1 MTELRAF
8 RTFVSIGMIV
18 AFNLLMIALA
28 ADGWRCSIEAP
39 FLAVWIGG
47 DFALSL
53 LALAL
58 TERW

>member
-1 MTELRAF
+1 MTALRTFRAF
-8 RTFVSIGMIV
+8 VAIGVVV

-28 ADGWRCSIEAP
+28 AMAGGSIEAP

-53 LALAL
+53 LALEL

>member
-1 MTELRAF
+1 MTALRTF
-8 RTFVSIGMIV
+8 RTFVAIVMVV

-28 ADGWRCSIEAP
+28 AMAGGSIDASL
-39 FLAVWIGG
+39 LAVWIGG
-47 DFALSL
+47 DFAVSL

>member
-1 MTELRAF
+1 MTAL
-8 RTFVSIGMIV
+8 RTFRSFVAIGIVV
-18 AFNLLMIALA
+18 AFTLLMIGLA
-28 ADGWRCSIEAP
+28 AMAGGSIDAP

-58 TERW
+58 TER

>member
-1 MTELRAF
+1 M
-8 RTFVSIGMIV
+8 VV

-28 ADGWRCSIEAP
+28 AMTGGSIEAP

-58 TERW
+58 TECWLNRPLTFAIRRSSP

>member
-1 MTELRAF
+1 M
-8 RTFVSIGMIV
+8 VV

-28 ADGWRCSIEAP
+28 AMAGGSIEAP

-53 LALAL
+53 LALGL

>member
-1 MTELRAF
+1 MTAL
-8 RTFVSIGMIV
+8 RTFRSFVAIGVVV

-28 ADGWRCSIEAP
+28 AMAGGSIEAP

>member
-1 MTELRAF
+1 MTTL
-8 RTFVSIGMIV
+8 RTFRSFVAIGMIV

-28 ADGWRCSIEAP
+28 AMAGGSIDAP
-39 FLAVWIGG
+39 LLALWIGG